1 MKNLIYLFVLLSI
14 NIFSQG
20 KILDKVEA
28 NKLFGQVEISKEISS
43 ETLKQLTLQSFD
55 VIMFKIINN
64 EIYILDNH
72 RNVLLPI
79 NGGVNLTEVFSVYSV
94 SIVQQLISQGNSP
107 VTYVQKRK
115 DVLTITNG
123 EYTLEYSSLCP
134 PFCPD

>member
-1 MKNLIYLFVLLSI
+1 MKNVILVFVLISI

-20 KILDKVEA
+20 QILDKVEA
-28 NKLFGQVEISKEISS
+28 NKLFGQVEISKEINS

-64 EIYILDNH
+64 EIYILDND

-79 NGGVNLTEVFSVYSV
+79 NSGVSNTEVFSVYSV
-94 SIVQQLISQGNSP
+94 SIVQQLIFQGNNP

-123 EYTLEYSSLCP
+123 EYTLEYGSLCP

>member
-1 MKNLIYLFVLLSI
+1 MKNLLYLFVLLSI

-20 KILDKVEA
+20 QILDKVEA

-72 RNVLLPI
+72 RNVLLPVS
-79 NGGVNLTEVFSVYSV
+79 GGVSSTEVFSVYSV
-94 SIVQQLISQGNSP
+94 SIVQQLIFQGNNP

-123 EYTLEYSSLCP
+123 EYTLEYSGNCP
-134 PFCPD
+134 PYCPD